1 MPKEKI
7 HLTLS
12 VLRLFTDE
20 DEKSAKRLLDSIMRD
35 GVK

>member
-20 DEKSAKRLLDSIMRD
+20 DEESAKKLLETTVRD
-35 GVK
+35 GVR